1 MAFIRPWGIMPAL
14 FKRKTSMGG
23 MGMSEGKLKLEISDK
38 AKAKLG
44 SMGNE
49 GYVIVR
55 RLGGG

>member
-1 MAFIRPWGIMPAL
+1 MPAL

-38 AKAKLG
+38 AKATLG

>member
-1 MAFIRPWGIMPAL
+1 MTAL

-23 MGMSEGKLKLEISDK
+23 MGMDERKLKLEISDK